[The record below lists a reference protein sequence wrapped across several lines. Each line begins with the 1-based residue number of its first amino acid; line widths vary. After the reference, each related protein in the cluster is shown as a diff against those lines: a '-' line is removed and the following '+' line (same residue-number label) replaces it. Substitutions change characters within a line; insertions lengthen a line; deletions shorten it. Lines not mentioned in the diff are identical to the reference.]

1 MLAIFFPHLFEEVE
15 YLLPADESE
24 ATNGSLTARSAHFE
38 NAVAGPSTQRL

>member
-15 YLLPADESE
+15 YLLPADESDAVTGSRT
-24 ATNGSLTARSAHFE
+24 ATSAHFE